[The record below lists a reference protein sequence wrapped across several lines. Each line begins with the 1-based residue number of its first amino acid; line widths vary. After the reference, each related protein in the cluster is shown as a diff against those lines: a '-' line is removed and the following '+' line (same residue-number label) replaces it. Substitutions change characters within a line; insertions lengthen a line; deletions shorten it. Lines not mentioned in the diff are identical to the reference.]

1 MIEANDLIR
10 HYPVVTGLRSLFSA
24 DRHKVVRAVDG
35 ISFKVDAG
43 KVLGIVGESGC
54 GKSTTAKMLVG
65 LEDPTAG
72 SIRINQD
79 DLGEMRLRDRLA
91 FHRQMQMVF
100 QDPYGSINP
109 SHDVFQIVSRPL
121 VYQGE
126 TDRDK
131 IHAAVL
137 AAMQQ
142 VGLNPPELY
151 LNKHPHLLSGGQR
164 QRLCIAR
171 AIVLEPKFL
180 VADEPISMLDVS
192 IKWDIIRLLRQ
203 LVRERELS
211 LVYITHDLAT
221 VPTICDD
228 VAIMYLGKIV
238 EIGPVKSILSR
249 PSHPYT
255 KALIASIPSHVPGAS
270 RPAAQIEGA
279 LPDAIRPQEGCLFRD
294 RCPVA
299 IAECATQAPPL
310 VSTGT
315 QMVACHLAET
325 AEDAANG

>member
-1 MIEANDLIR
+1 MIEATQLVR

-24 DRHKVVRAVDG
+24 DRNKVVRAVDN
-35 ISFKVDAG
+35 ISFRVDSG

-65 LEDPTAG
+65 LEQPTSG
-72 SIRINQD
+72 HIRIDDD
-79 DLGEMRLRDRLA
+79 DLNEMRLRDRHE

-109 SHDVFQIVSRPL
+109 SHDVFHIVSRPL

-126 TDRDK
+126 KDVEKVRS
-131 IHAAVL
+131 AVL
-137 AAMQQ
+137 SAMEQ
-142 VGLNPPELY
+142 VGLNPPEIY
-151 LNKHPHLLSGGQR
+151 LTKHPHLLSGGQR

-171 AIVLEPKFL
+171 AIILNPRFL

-192 IKWDIIRLLRQ
+192 IKWDIIRLLRR
-203 LVRERELS
+203 LVRDRGLS
-211 LVYITHDLAT
+211 LIYITHDLAT

-238 EIGPVKSILSR
+238 EMGPVKTILR
-249 PSHPYT
+249 QPRHPYT
-255 KALIASIPSHVPGAS
+255 KALIASIPSHVPGAN
-270 RPAAQIEGA
+270 RQAADIKGA
-279 LPDAIRPQEGCLFRD
+279 LPDAIKPQVGCLFHD

-299 IAECATQAPPL
+299 IESCRSQAPAL
-310 VSTGT
+310 RDIAGC
-315 QMVACHLAET
+315 QVACHLADK
-325 AEDAANG
+325 AEEA

>member
-1 MIEANDLIR
+1 MIEANNLIR

-24 DRHKVVRAVDG
+24 DRHKMVRAVDG

-65 LEDPTAG
+65 LESPTAG
-72 SIRINQD
+72 SILINKD
-79 DLGEMRLRDRLA
+79 DLGEMRIRDRHA

-126 TDRDK
+126 TDTAK
-131 IHAAVL
+131 IRTAVL
-137 AAMQQ
+137 KAMEQ
-142 VGLNPPELY
+142 VGLNPPELF
-151 LNKHPHLLSGGQR
+151 LSKHPHLLSGGQR

-171 AIVLEPKFL
+171 AIVLDPTFL

-203 LVRERELS
+203 LVRERDLS

-238 EIGPVKSILSR
+238 EIGPVREILR
-249 PSHPYT
+249 NPSHPYT
-255 KALIASIPSHVPGAS
+255 KALIASIPSHVPGAE

-299 IAECATQAPPL
+299 IADCATQAPPL
-310 VSTGT
+310 ASTGK
-315 QMVACHLAET
+315 QMVACHLANT
-325 AEDAANG
+325 GKDAAHG